1 MSSPDAAMVLFV
13 VAFVLLADL
22 LRLVEV
28 VVDVALCVVQL
39 LRDVRHAQAV
49 ILLEHD
55 GLGEL
60 GVLVSNGLNRIGDGH
75 PLFELLKPRVCL
87 RHAAHGVNVFIPG
100 QVRQLTVTALR
111 IWAVLAAVLL
121 RARDQWLQLAGDHA
135 AALTVFTAVLGAQL
149 ITEKAVGLLVA
160 GRQVNGHTLRA
171 EVPGATLVPCQP
183 HCMKLVRAFDLDG
196 CLKDFLA
203 SPFELFQGL

>member
-1 MSSPDAAMVLFV
+1 MSSPDAATLLFV

-60 GVLVSNGLNRIGDGH
+60 GVLGSDPGERRMGIRRAVQLPGFFTFTSLLLTYGINLSRIVNDICQKGDVYAKASQMPQDRTASGL
-75 PLFELLKPRVCL
+75 PQLF
-87 RHAAHGVNVFIPG
+87 A
-100 QVRQLTVTALR
+100 
-111 IWAVLAAVLL
+111 
-121 RARDQWLQLAGDHA
+121 
-135 AALTVFTAVLGAQL
+135 
-149 ITEKAVGLLVA
+149 
-160 GRQVNGHTLRA
+160 
-171 EVPGATLVPCQP
+171 
-183 HCMKLVRAFDLDG
+183 
-196 CLKDFLA
+196 
-203 SPFELFQGL
+203 